1 MQPVPLPILSSL
13 LDKPSI
19 LRELVTAHRHL
30 AELKGIAK
38 TIPNQGILLS
48 TLSLQEAKD
57 SSEIENIITTQD
69 ALYKYRLQTD
79 IQDLPAK
86 EVSNYADGLE
96 VGYQAVRTHG
106 LLTLNTIL
114 EIQQTLENNRA
125 GFRKLPGTILKNEQ
139 TGAIVYEPP
148 SPEKIPDLMSNLE
161 YIING
166 DIDEIDPIVRM
177 ATIHHQFESIHPFY
191 DGNGR
196 TGRIINILFL
206 VKIGLLEAPV
216 LYLSRYINHTKED
229 YYRLLQEVRDT
240 GEWDNWVIYIIRG
253 VGLTSKHTVILIEQ
267 IRALL
272 QEQKH
277 LIRSHY
283 KFYSQDLI
291 NNIFRHP
298 YTKVQFL
305 EKDLNVSRP
314 TATRY
319 LDTLAEDG
327 VLEKQKLGR
336 ESYYL
341 NKQLVNLLFNIPRIE
356 V

>member
-1 MQPVPLPILSSL
+1 MKPISLDVLSSL
-13 LDKPSI
+13 LEKPGI
-19 LRELVTAHRHL
+19 LKELLKAHRHL

-69 ALYKYRLQTD
+69 ALYKYRLQAGV
-79 IQDLPAK
+79 QDLSAK

-96 VGYQAVRTHG
+96 VGFRAVHESG

-114 EIQQTLENNRA
+114 KIQQTLEGNRA
-125 GFRKLPGTILKNEQ
+125 GFRKVPGTVLKNEQ
-139 TGAIVYEPP
+139 TGAVVYEPP
-148 SPEKIPDLMSNLE
+148 SPEKIPDLMSGLE
-161 YIING
+161 FLING
-166 DIDEIDPIVRM
+166 NVNDLDPILRM
-177 ATIHHQFESIHPFY
+177 AVIHHQFESIHPFY

-196 TGRIINILFL
+196 TGRIINILFM
-206 VKIGLLEAPV
+206 VKEELLDNPV
-216 LYLSRYINHTKED
+216 LYLSRYINHTKSD

-240 GEWDNWVIYIIRG
+240 GQWDEWVVYMIRG
-253 VGLTSKHTVILIEQ
+253 VAATSRHTVVLIEQ

-277 LIRSHY
+277 IIRSRY

-305 EKDLNVSRP
+305 EQDLDVSRP

-319 LDTLAEDG
+319 LDTLANDG
-327 VLEKQKLGR
+327 ILEKHRMGR
-336 ESYYL
+336 ENYYL
-341 NKQLVNLLFNIPRIE
+341 NKSLVSLLFNIPEIE